1 MAKCEELIEK
11 AKTDLVKKAVL
22 QLSNIIHG
30 TGITPETGGRSIQLT
45 RGFFESWYNTEC
57 PEERLSLVLDCKKL
71 NDIVISIVVWRK
83 SNERMSMEWNN
94 LIETPKTLA
103 EIIASLDGFSE
114 KKPGMWSR
122 SLGAVK
128 SIAQARRLILP
139 VWENTYNALKPFGDA
154 W

>member
-1 MAKCEELIEK
+1 
-11 AKTDLVKKAVL
+11 
-22 QLSNIIHG
+22 
-30 TGITPETGGRSIQLT
+30 
-45 RGFFESWYNTEC
+45 
-57 PEERLSLVLDCKKL
+57 
-71 NDIVISIVVWRK
+71 
-83 SNERMSMEWNN
+83 MEWNN
-94 LIETPKTLA
+94 LIETPKALA